1 MSFRTR
7 LPAGVIDWSL
17 VANYNQT
24 EVTHIRATPKA
35 LADSG
40 QQLFDKVAISNLE
53 TASPEFK
60 VTLSQ
65 VYSRGPFSLRLAN
78 TLFGPSSRYAD
89 PGDGQYYLDRTGVK
103 VVTDLDVSYRVR
115 PNIKI
120 SAGANNLFNVFPNR
134 VNAAGLAASA
144 AAGNPAVE
152 IYPSFSPFGING
164 GYYFARLS
172 VDF

>member
-1 MSFRTR
+1 M
-7 LPAGVIDWSL
+7 IDWSL
-17 VANYNQT
+17 VANYNRT
-24 EVTHIRATPKA
+24 EVTHVRPTPKA
-35 LADSG
+35 LVDSG

-53 TASPEFK
+53 TASPELK

-65 VYSRGPFSLRLAN
+65 VYSRGPFSLHLGN
-78 TLFGPSSRYAD
+78 TLFGQSSRYAD
-89 PGDGQYYLDRTGVK
+89 PGDGRYYLDKTGVK
-103 VVTDLDVSYRVR
+103 LVTDLDVSYRIVR
-115 PNIKI
+115 NIKV
-120 SAGANNLFNVFPNR
+120 SAGANNLFNVFPDR
-134 VNAAGLAASA
+134 VNPAGLAASA